1 MWHRCPEVKNTFS
14 GTCYC
19 FGEVSNQ
26 GPRIMSLP
34 LFKGVTATFA
44 KSSRHEALLAHL
56 PCGKDAGLCF
66 FILFESDLFY
76 FPSTQHW

>member
-1 MWHRCPEVKNTFS
+1 
-14 GTCYC
+14 
-19 FGEVSNQ
+19 
-26 GPRIMSLP
+26 MSLP